1 MIVMRQT
8 DGERNRGS
16 ERSGKGEGNVVKS
29 RLLVTISIL
38 VSLRLIE
45 SVSHE
50 EDFFFFLIW
59 KKGGKEKERKGE
71 SNISVILQI

>member
-8 DGERNRGS
+8 DGEGNRGS

-38 VSLRLIE
+38 VSFNRKCIARRG
-45 SVSHE
+45 
-50 EDFFFFLIW
+50 FFLFFNLE
-59 KKGGKEKERKGE
+59 KGREREGEKRGK
-71 SNISVILQI
+71 

>member
-16 ERSGKGEGNVVKS
+16 ERSGKEEGNVVKS
-29 RLLVTISIL
+29 RLLVTIL
-38 VSLRLIE
+38 VSLHLIE

-59 KKGGKEKERKGE
+59 KKGEKEKERKGE